1 MTGTRQRR
9 RGVLLAGGASSR
21 FGGVAKG
28 LLPLGDMRLADAAL
42 AALRETCDDV
52 VIAANDHTAE
62 FWFREHPVVRDS
74 EAGRGAL
81 GALETALLAAD
92 GATVVVCAWDMPF
105 ISADV
110 LTQLAHVVEAGAT
123 CCVPIHADSSAEPL
137 CAAYAP
143 ACAAVASALLAR
155 GERSA
160 QALWRAVD
168 GASWDIDAMLTP
180 ERAARTFFN
189 VNTPDDLRRAESWV
203 LPFSIRST

>member
-9 RGVLLAGGASSR
+9 RGVLLAGGAASR
-21 FGGVAKG
+21 FGGLAKG
-28 LLPLGDMRLADAAL
+28 LLPLGGGRLADAAL
-42 AALRETCDDV
+42 AALRASCDDV

-81 GALETALLAAD
+81 GALETALLAGD

-105 ISADV
+105 VTADI
-110 LTQLAHVVEAGAT
+110 LDRLAQVVEDGAS
-123 CCVPIHADSSAEPL
+123 CCVPVHADASSEPL

-143 ACAAVASALLAR
+143 SCAAIATALLAR

-160 QALWRAVD
+160 QALWREVAGVEW
-168 GASWDIDAMLTP
+168 SVDAMLTP
-180 ERAARTFFN
+180 ERAARAFFN
-189 VNTPDDLRRAESWV
+189 VNTPDDLRLAESWHS
-203 LPFSIRST
+203 PQPPSDT

>member
-28 LLPLGDMRLADAAL
+28 LLPLGAMRLADAAL

-52 VIAANDHTAE
+52 VIAANDDTAE
-62 FWFREHPVVRDS
+62 FWFREHPVVRDA

-81 GALETALLAAD
+81 GALETALLAGD
-92 GATVVVCAWDMPF
+92 GANVVVCAWDMPF
-105 ISADV
+105 MTADV
-110 LTQLAHVVEAGAT
+110 LEQLAQAVEAGANA
-123 CCVPIHADSSAEPL
+123 CVPVRADASSEPL

-143 ACAAVASALLAR
+143 SCAAVASTLLAR

-160 QALWRAVD
+160 QALWREVG
-168 GASWDIDAMLTP
+168 GASWDIDTMLTP

-189 VNTPDDLRRAESWV
+189 VNTPDDLRRAEAWV
-203 LPFSIRST
+203 FPFVIRST

>member
-21 FGGVAKG
+21 FGGQAKG
-28 LLPLGDMRLADAAL
+28 LLPLGDARLADAAL
-42 AALRETCDDV
+42 SALRESCDDV

-74 EAGRGAL
+74 EVGRGAL
-81 GALETALLAAD
+81 GALETAILAGD

-105 ISADV
+105 VTADI
-110 LTQLAHVVEAGAT
+110 LDQLAQVVERGAA
-123 CCVPIHADSSAEPL
+123 CCVPVHADASSEPL

-143 ACAAVASALLAR
+143 SCAAVATALLAR

-160 QALWRAVD
+160 QALWREAAGVQ
-168 GASWDIDAMLTP
+168 WFVDAMLSP
-180 ERAARTFFN
+180 ARAARAFFN
-189 VNTPDDLRRAESWV
+189 VNTPDDLRLAESW
-203 LPFSIRST
+203 LSPQQTSDS